1 MKPTKPNF
9 NEVFRPV
16 DLVIIAYQIVMSV
29 VAVVF
34 LTQSGS
40 GGIHILRH
48 GTSLAAIVAL
58 RLLTCRFGGTLLNL
72 ASDWYPI
79 LTLPFT
85 YKSTGDYIHAVFPGT
100 IDSQLYAL
108 DAWLLGTDPARF
120 IQSLQTPLRSDVLQL
135 AYCSFFAI
143 IFFSCFILYR
153 NAKRYAFSNVRMAIV
168 SILYGTY
175 LLFLVLPAHGPRFEY
190 REFFRL
196 DGGLITRTVN
206 SFIGGAAYCGGAFP
220 SGHAAVSLA
229 VCAMLRRYQRDWL
242 PVFLTA
248 TLLLLAATVYG
259 GYHYVVDLVAGALF
273 GAAMTVAALSWN
285 RAWHRR
291 HAAPPPAPPRAAGA
305 PDR

>member
-1 MKPTKPNF
+1 MAQQNHF
-9 NEVFRPV
+9 DFDEVFRPV
-16 DLVIIAYQIVMSV
+16 DLVIIAYQVVMSII
-29 VAVVF
+29 AIVF
-34 LTQSGS
+34 MSRTGD
-40 GGIHILRH
+40 GGVHVTRH
-48 GTSLAAIVAL
+48 GLSLAAIVAL
-58 RLLTCRFGGTLLNL
+58 RLLTCRHGGTALNL
-72 ASDWYPI
+72 VSDWYPI

-143 IFFSCFILYR
+143 IFFSCYILYR
-153 NAKRYAFSNVRMAIV
+153 NGKLYAFSNVRMAIV
-168 SILYGTY
+168 AILYGTY

-196 DGGLITRTVN
+196 NGGPITHAVN

-229 VCAMLRRYQRDWL
+229 VCAALRRYQRDWL
-242 PVFLTA
+242 PAFATV

-259 GYHYVVDLVAGALF
+259 GYHYIVDLIAGALF
-273 GAAMTVAALSWN
+273 GAVAAYAALRWN
-285 RAWHRR
+285 RSWHRR
-291 HAAPPPAPPRAAGA
+291 HGSPAAPGA
-305 PDR
+305 PGR